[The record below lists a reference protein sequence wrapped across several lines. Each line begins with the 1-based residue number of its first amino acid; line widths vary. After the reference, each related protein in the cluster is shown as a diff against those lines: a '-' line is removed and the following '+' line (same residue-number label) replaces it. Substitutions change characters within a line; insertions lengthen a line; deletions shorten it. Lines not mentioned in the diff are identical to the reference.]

1 MVDRKSIQGFE
12 YLFFM
17 EEKTMKKFVS
27 IISLVLVA
35 AMLCV
40 SLVSCGGPAKDPAD
54 AKAAL
59 EENGYLV
66 VKVDTAILLPED
78 VEATVLGTTDENY
91 ILITYYE
98 TSDAAEAAWEKA
110 QEEAKE
116 LEDEYENVV
125 CKKSGKMIYIG
136 TEQAVKDA
144 K

>member
-1 MVDRKSIQGFE
+1 
-12 YLFFM
+12 
-17 EEKTMKKFVS
+17 MKKFVS

-40 SLVSCGGPAKDPAD
+40 SLVSCGAPAKDPAD

-59 EENGYLV
+59 EENGYAV
-66 VKVDTAILLPED
+66 IKVDTAILLPDD
-78 VEATVLGTTDENY
+78 VEATVLGTTTENY
-91 ILITYYE
+91 IMITYYKS
-98 TSDAAEAAWEKA
+98 TDAVKSAWEKA
-110 QEEAKE
+110 QDEAKA
-116 LEDEYENVV
+116 LEGKYENVV

>member
-1 MVDRKSIQGFE
+1 
-12 YLFFM
+12 M
-17 EEKTMKKFVS
+17 EDKTMKKFSSV
-27 IISLVLVA
+27 ISLVLVA

-66 VKVDTAILLPED
+66 VKVDTAILLPDD

-110 QEEAKE
+110 QEDAKE
-116 LEDEYENVV
+116 LEDEYENIV